1 MLEAI
6 KNACIFLLI
15 AQILMVLVPEET
27 YAKYVRVLV
36 SLILI
41 LKITQPFLILISG
54 REAQEVMQANVE
66 QLYVELSVRELPSS
80 IQRETGNLY
89 AHMTEY
95 VAGQIA
101 QEQDL
106 QEQDLQKQ
114 DRQGRN
120 KQEQNNQEQSMEEEV
135 TDQQQFTEDVK
146 REQ

>member
-15 AQILMVLVPEET
+15 AQILMVLVPEEA

>member
-15 AQILMVLVPEET
+15 AQILMVLVPEEA

-41 LKITQPFLILISG
+41 LKITQPFLILISV

-106 QEQDLQKQ
+106 QKQ
-114 DRQGRN
+114 DR
-120 KQEQNNQEQSMEEEV
+120 QEQNNQEQSMEEEV
-135 TDQQQFTEDVK
+135 ADQQQFTEDVK

>member
-15 AQILMVLVPEET
+15 AQILMVLVPEEA

-106 QEQDLQKQ
+106 QKL
-114 DRQGRN
+114 DR
-120 KQEQNNQEQSMEEEV
+120 QEQNNQEQSMEEEV
-135 TDQQQFTEDVK
+135 ADQQQFTEDVK

>member
-15 AQILMVLVPEET
+15 AQILMVLVPEEA

-101 QEQDL
+101 QEQ
-106 QEQDLQKQ
+106 ELQKQ

>member
-15 AQILMVLVPEET
+15 AQILMVLVPEEA

-41 LKITQPFLILISG
+41 LKITQPFLILIYG

-106 QEQDLQKQ
+106 QKQ
-114 DRQGRN
+114 DR
-120 KQEQNNQEQSMEEEV
+120 QEQNNQEQSMEEEV

>member
-15 AQILMVLVPEET
+15 AQILMVLVPEEA

-106 QEQDLQKQ
+106 QKQDLQKQ

>member
-15 AQILMVLVPEET
+15 AQILMVLVPEEA

-80 IQRETGNLY
+80 IQREPVCTYDGICCRTDCTG
-89 AHMTEY
+89 AGSTE
-95 VAGQIA
+95 AGSA
-101 QEQDL
+101 GAE
-106 QEQDLQKQ
+106 
-114 DRQGRN
+114 
-120 KQEQNNQEQSMEEEV
+120 
-135 TDQQQFTEDVK
+135 
-146 REQ
+146 

>member
-15 AQILMVLVPEET
+15 AQILMVLVPEEA

-106 QEQDLQKQ
+106 Q
-114 DRQGRN
+114 GRN

-135 TDQQQFTEDVK
+135 TDQQQITEDVK

>member
-15 AQILMVLVPEET
+15 AQILMVLVPEEA

-41 LKITQPFLILISG
+41 LKITQPLLALVSG
-54 REAQEVMQANVE
+54 REAREVMQSNVE
-66 QLYVELSVRELPSS
+66 QLCVELSVRELPSS
-80 IQRETGNLY
+80 MQSETGNLY
-89 AHMTEY
+89 EHMSEY

-101 QEQDL
+101 QEQDQ
-106 QEQDLQKQ
+106 QEQP
-114 DRQGRN
+114 
-120 KQEQNNQEQSMEEEV
+120 MEEEV
-135 TDQQQFTEDVK
+135 TDQQQMIEDAE

>member
-15 AQILMVLVPEET
+15 AQILMVLVPEEA

-95 VAGQIA
+95 AAGQIA
-101 QEQDL
+101 
-106 QEQDLQKQ
+106 Q

>member
-15 AQILMVLVPEET
+15 AQILMVLVPEDA

-41 LKITQPFLILISG
+41 LKITQPLLSLVSG
-54 REAQEVMQANVE
+54 REARETMQSNVE
-66 QLYVELSVRELPSS
+66 QLCVELSVRELPSAMQS
-80 IQRETGNLY
+80 ETGNLY
-89 AHMTEY
+89 EHMSEY

-101 QEQDL
+101 QEQAL
-106 QEQDLQKQ
+106 QQKLDQ
-114 DRQGRN
+114 HGQN
-120 KQEQNNQEQSMEEEV
+120 KQEQTTGEEV
-135 TDQQQFTEDVK
+135 TDQQQMIEDVE

>member
-15 AQILMVLVPEET
+15 AQILMVLVPEEA

-41 LKITQPFLILISG
+41 LKITQPFISG

-106 QEQDLQKQ
+106 QKQ

>member
-15 AQILMVLVPEET
+15 AQILMVLVPEEA

-36 SLILI
+36 S
-41 LKITQPFLILISG
+41 LILISG

-106 QEQDLQKQ
+106 QKQ

-146 REQ
+146 REE

>member
-15 AQILMVLVPEET
+15 AQILMVLVPEEA

-106 QEQDLQKQ
+106 Q
-114 DRQGRN
+114 N
-120 KQEQNNQEQSMEEEV
+120 KQEQNNQEQSMEEGV

>member
-15 AQILMVLVPEET
+15 AQILMVLVPEEA

-66 QLYVELSVRELPSS
+66 QFYVELSVRELPSS

-101 QEQDL
+101 
-106 QEQDLQKQ
+106 QKQ

>member
-15 AQILMVLVPEET
+15 AQILMVLVPEEA

-106 QEQDLQKQ
+106 Q
-114 DRQGRN
+114 GRN
-120 KQEQNNQEQSMEEEV
+120 KQEQNNQEQPMEEEM
-135 TDQQQFTEDVK
+135 TDQQQITEDVK

>member
-15 AQILMVLVPEET
+15 AQILMVLVPEEA

-101 QEQDL
+101 QEQD
-106 QEQDLQKQ
+106 Q
-114 DRQGRN
+114 QGR
-120 KQEQNNQEQSMEEEV
+120 NNQEQPMEEEM
-135 TDQQQFTEDVK
+135 TDQQQITEDVK

>member
-15 AQILMVLVPEET
+15 AQILMVLVPEEA

-41 LKITQPFLILISG
+41 LKITQPLLSLVSG
-54 REAQEVMQANVE
+54 REARDTMQANVE
-66 QLYVELSVRELPSS
+66 SLCMELSVRELPSS
-80 IQRETGNLY
+80 MQSETGDLY
-89 AHMTEY
+89 EHMTEY

-106 QEQDLQKQ
+106 QEQDQQKLDQ
-114 DRQGRN
+114 QGRN
-120 KQEQNNQEQSMEEEV
+120 KQEQNSQEQPMEEEV
-135 TDQQQFTEDVK
+135 TDQQQITEDVK

>member
-15 AQILMVLVPEET
+15 AQILMVLVPEEA

-101 QEQDL
+101 Q
-106 QEQDLQKQ
+106 

>member
-1 MLEAI
+1 
-6 KNACIFLLI
+6 
-15 AQILMVLVPEET
+15 MVLVPEEA

-106 QEQDLQKQ
+106 QKQ
-114 DRQGRN
+114 DR
-120 KQEQNNQEQSMEEEV
+120 QEQNNQEQSMEEEV

>member
-1 MLEAI
+1 
-6 KNACIFLLI
+6 
-15 AQILMVLVPEET
+15 
-27 YAKYVRVLV
+27 
-36 SLILI
+36 
-41 LKITQPFLILISG
+41 
-54 REAQEVMQANVE
+54 MQANVE

-101 QEQDL
+101 QE
-106 QEQDLQKQ
+106 LQKQ

-146 REQ
+146 REE

>member
-15 AQILMVLVPEET
+15 AQILMVLVPEEA

-41 LKITQPFLILISG
+41 LKITQLILISG
-54 REAQEVMQANVE
+54 REAQEVIQANVE

-106 QEQDLQKQ
+106 QKQ

-146 REQ
+146 REE

>member
-15 AQILMVLVPEET
+15 AQILMVLVPEEA

-41 LKITQPFLILISG
+41 LKITQPLLALISG
-54 REAQEVMQANVE
+54 REARDTMQANVE
-66 QLYVELSVRELPSS
+66 SLCMELSVRELPSS
-80 IQRETGNLY
+80 MQSETGDLY
-89 AHMTEY
+89 EHMTEY
-95 VAGQIA
+95 IAGQIA

-106 QEQDLQKQ
+106 QKQDLQKQ
-114 DRQGRN
+114 DQQGQN
-120 KQEQNNQEQSMEEEV
+120 KQEQNNQEQPMEEEV
-135 TDQQQFTEDVK
+135 TDQQQITEDVK

>member
-15 AQILMVLVPEET
+15 AQILMVLVPEEA

-101 QEQDL
+101 QEQ
-106 QEQDLQKQ
+106 
-114 DRQGRN
+114 
-120 KQEQNNQEQSMEEEV
+120 NNQEQPMEEEV